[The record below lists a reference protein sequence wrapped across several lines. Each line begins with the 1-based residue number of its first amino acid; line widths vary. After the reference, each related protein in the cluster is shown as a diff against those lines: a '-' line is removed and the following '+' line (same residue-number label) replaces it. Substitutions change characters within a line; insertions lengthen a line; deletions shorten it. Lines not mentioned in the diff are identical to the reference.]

1 MLGAGVGVWGNG
13 LIVRVF
19 RGRVRAEQVLVF
31 HEKAQLILD
40 DARRHVGLVNAQV
53 GRQVHADGSEEI
65 VFVSIWRDLEGL
77 YTWVGGTDLLDTPV
91 LNGSAPNLFDRFEV
105 QHYETYELDVPQPAG
120 DADEADEADDVGLP
134 RLIG

>member
-1 MLGAGVGVWGNG
+1 
-13 LIVRVF
+13 LIVRIL

-31 HEKAQLILD
+31 HEQARLILE
-40 DARRHVGLVNAQV
+40 DARRHAGLVHAQV
-53 GRQVHADGSEEI
+53 GRQVHSDGAEEI

-91 LNGSAPNLFDRFEV
+91 LNGSIPNLFDHLEV
-105 QHYETYELDVPQPAG
+105 QHYQTYDLDEPEPAG
-120 DADEADEADDVGLP
+120 AADEAGGVGRE